1 MCPRVGFVKC
11 EAQWLL
17 MPSSL
22 CSHVLSTTQLGF
34 TFLTL
39 FLMFKSFSW
48 PAPHISCLAVY
59 SWWVW
64 VLLWQR
70 FLRSSA
76 WHRAQMDYS
85 NLPCYQLLLFSV
97 IVTATKVAQH
107 GLILPL
113 QCLCGL
119 CVLVTAHGEVVCPV
133 YQFISSLVWA
143 NGYSREPRRHRVW
156 MSCHMFLLKGW
167 FKKNKKKTTDGLK
180 LINFLFSMLQ
190 SMCAPSR
197 VSRFFITQ

>member
-1 MCPRVGFVKC
+1 MAEVRVVLSWTRRDLVLCALSILLKLKVCIFLKGTSALVNAWCSCLKLVRGVMCVGFSSCLEDVNRKFQHVSSCVGFVKY

-22 CSHVLSTTQLGF
+22 CSHLLSTTQFGF

-48 PAPHISCLAVY
+48 PASHISCLAVY

-76 WHRAQMDYS
+76 WHWAHVDYS
-85 NLPCYQLLLFSV
+85 NLPCYWRLLFSV
-97 IVTATKVAQH
+97 IITVTNVAQH
-107 GLILPL
+107 GLILP
-113 QCLCGL
+113 
-119 CVLVTAHGEVVCPV
+119 T
-133 YQFISSLVWA
+133 S
-143 NGYSREPRRHRVW
+143 
-156 MSCHMFLLKGW
+156 
-167 FKKNKKKTTDGLK
+167 
-180 LINFLFSMLQ
+180 
-190 SMCAPSR
+190 
-197 VSRFFITQ
+197 VSV